1 MFFNDSEYLC
11 GDAYQSNRQKRKRT
25 VHLASSCSRVFMS
38 HTGLVAVMAVK
49 PKEGKK
55 NTTRLL
61 FYKIKKYDK
70 LILKML
76 TVK

>member
-1 MFFNDSEYLC
+1 M
-11 GDAYQSNRQKRKRT
+11 
-25 VHLASSCSRVFMS
+25 
-38 HTGLVAVMAVK
+38 VAVMAVK